1 MTASDSSIGRIGARD
16 RTGLVLLMAVVIPA
30 AALAGA
36 WGIELIGG
44 IAPCP
49 LCLTQ
54 RIPYYVGL
62 PIALVGLWLYYSGR
76 AEADTGKKTIA
87 TLAFFAFAAAM
98 AVAAGYGIYHA
109 GVEYGW
115 WPGPTACAGGGEMPA
130 TVEELLSQL
139 GQTVPVNC
147 ADVPVRILGL
157 SLAGWN
163 AVVTG
168 TAMVLAL
175 IGMFQIRA
183 SNRRT

>member
-1 MTASDSSIGRIGARD
+1 MTASDSTIERIVARD
-16 RTGLVLLMAVVIPA
+16 RTGLVLLAAVVIPA

-62 PIALVGLWLYYSGR
+62 PIALVGLWLYGAGR
-76 AEADTGKKTIA
+76 AQSRGGKQGLA
-87 TLAFFAFAAAM
+87 ALAFLAFAVAM

-115 WPGPTACAGGGEMPA
+115 WPGPTACAGGGPTPE
-130 TVEELLSQL
+130 TVEELLDQL
-139 GQTVPVNC
+139 GKTVPVNC
-147 ADVPVRILGL
+147 ADVPMRVLGL
-157 SLAGWN
+157 SLAAWN

-168 TAMVLAL
+168 TAMVLSVV
-175 IGMFQIRA
+175 GVFQIRSA
-183 SNRRT
+183 IKR

>member
-1 MTASDSSIGRIGARD
+1 MTALHSTIGRITARD
-16 RTGLVLLMAVVIPA
+16 RTGLVLLAATLIPA

-62 PIALVGLWLYYSGR
+62 PIALLGLWLHQSGR
-76 AEADTGKKTIA
+76 TGGHCGKQGLA
-87 TLAFFAFAAAM
+87 ALAFLAFAAAM
-98 AVAAGYGIYHA
+98 AVAAGYGVYHA

-115 WPGPTACAGGGEMPA
+115 WPGPSACAGAGPTPD

-139 GQTVPVNC
+139 GRTVPVNC
-147 ADVPVRILGL
+147 ADVPLAILGL

-163 AVVTG
+163 VIVTG
-168 TAMVLAL
+168 TAMVLSV
-175 IGMFQIRA
+175 IGVFQIRKA
-183 SNRRT
+183 MKRA